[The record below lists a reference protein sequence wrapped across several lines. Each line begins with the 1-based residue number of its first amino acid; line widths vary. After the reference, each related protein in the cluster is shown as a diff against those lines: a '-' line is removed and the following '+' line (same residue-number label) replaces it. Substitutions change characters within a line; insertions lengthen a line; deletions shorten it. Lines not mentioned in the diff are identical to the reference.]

1 MRLPD
6 GSLGYIVTGTGNIKS
21 LKNNKF
27 IAQGRMVTQPEAWK
41 QAKKIVNDLES
52 QLLLDL
58 GIDEGTISTEQSG
71 QFSTASLEL
80 AEELLTELPS
90 DDNYT
95 VVPELEAH
103 GFLVPKG
110 KEFIAIHIERI

>member
-6 GSLGYIVTGTGNIKS
+6 KSLCYIVTGIGNVKS

-27 IAQGRMVTQPEAWK
+27 IARGSLITQPEAWK

-58 GIDEGTISTEQSG
+58 GIDDATTWTEQSG

-80 AEELLTELPS
+80 AEELLTELPT

-95 VVPELEAH
+95 VVSELESY

-110 KEFIAIHIERI
+110 KEFLAIHIERI

>member
-1 MRLPD
+1 MKLPD
-6 GSLGYIVTGTGNIKS
+6 GSHGYIVTGIGNIKS

-27 IAQGRMVTQPEAWK
+27 IAQGRMITQPEAWK

-52 QLLLDL
+52 QLLSDL
-58 GIDEGTISTEQSG
+58 GIEDATTWMAQSE
-71 QFSTASLEL
+71 QFSTVSSGLV
-80 AEELLTELPS
+80 EEFLTELPS

-95 VVPELEAH
+95 VVSELEAH